1 MHVQQCGMAWRCR
14 GPSRLRLLAA
24 SLGLAVAA
32 CSGVPN
38 AVMAPPNPDTS
49 LALPPADTTTGFCN
63 SLAPAQ
69 RAAEQLCNT
78 PPRP

>member
-1 MHVQQCGMAWRCR
+1 MHVQQCGMARRCQ
-14 GPSRLRLLAA
+14 GPSGLLLLAA

-32 CSGVPN
+32 CSGRPD
-38 AVMAPPNPDTS
+38 AVMAPPNPDTT
-49 LALPPADTTTGFCN
+49 LAMPPADTTTGFCN
-63 SLAPAQ
+63 SLTPAQ